1 MPSTNDI
8 VFVDS
13 NILIYAHDRS
23 AGERRKRAA
32 DALDHLWDTRTGRL
46 SIQVLQEFYSVA
58 TRKLKNSVGV
68 AAAREVLRVYTP
80 WVAVPTDV
88 ETILRASEIAEMA
101 QLSFWDSMIVAAAER
116 AGANTLYTEDLNE
129 GQIIAGVRSVN
140 PLK

>member
-58 TRKLKNSVGV
+58 TIKLKNSVGV

>member
-32 DALDHLWDTRTGRL
+32 DALGHLWDTRTGRL

-58 TRKLKNSVGV
+58 TSKLRTSVGV
-68 AAAREVLRVYTP
+68 AAAREVLRVYAP

-88 ETILRASEIAEMA
+88 DTILRASEIAEMA

-116 AGANTLYTEDLNE
+116 TGANTLYTEDFNE
-129 GQIIAGVRSVN
+129 GQIIAGVRIVN